1 MATGAKTTERPGGGT
16 TPQARRV
23 LAWGCLGAGLALW
36 SVWLVWRVGHIS
48 GHPIVV
54 IALLIEL
61 SGLTGGVLVAIGLLR
76 SRVPRS
82 VLVRSRRD
90 PNRYAYA
97 VADRIGRTRSD
108 DLQHDLRGAVDR
120 LIARQVVG
128 SEERAMIGVLI
139 DAPRRVALV
148 AVLSLSLLFGV
159 APMSLP
165 PDWALAA
172 VGTATLLI
180 AASHVLASGG
190 RIAFGDRTRWS
201 YAALGELFSRTDNA
215 AVAPRRWIGTIG
227 TVVIL
232 NLAIALRGMSD
243 RWTHG
248 LPAMTDDQRIVAMTW
263 ASLLV
268 LGGLFTLRT
277 IDAPD
282 VGNAHLVSRR
292 LEERTARRSALG
304 AAVCVGLVGL
314 LAGILPASVDAT
326 SDEPAR
332 PETVAELERGTG
344 ANNG

>member
-1 MATGAKTTERPGGGT
+1 MATEVKTTERPSGGT
-16 TPQARRV
+16 KPPDRRV
-23 LAWGCLGAGLALW
+23 LAWGCLGAGVGLW
-36 SVWLVWRVGHIS
+36 FVWFVWRIIDLS
-48 GHPIVV
+48 GHPIAVV
-54 IALLIEL
+54 ALLIEL
-61 SGLTGGVLVAIGLLR
+61 SGLTGGVLVAVGILR
-76 SRVPRS
+76 SRSPRS
-82 VLVRSRRD
+82 VFVHSRRD

-97 VADRIGRTRSD
+97 VADRIGRTRSS
-108 DLQHDLRGAVDR
+108 DLQHDLRAAVDR
-120 LIARQVVG
+120 MIARRVVG

-148 AVLSLSLLFGV
+148 ALLSMSLLFGV
-159 APMSLP
+159 APMSVP
-165 PDWALAA
+165 PAWALAA
-172 VGTATLLI
+172 VAAATALI
-180 AASHVLASGG
+180 AGSHVLASGG
-190 RIAFGDRTRWS
+190 RIALGDRTRWS
-201 YAALGELFSRTDNA
+201 FAALGELFSRTDNA

-227 TVVIL
+227 TVVVL

-248 LPAMTDDQRIVAMTW
+248 LPAMTDDQRVVAMTW

-314 LAGILPASVDAT
+314 LAGLLPAGVEAT
-326 SDEPAR
+326 GDEPAR
-332 PETVAELERGTG
+332 PVAQLDRGPRASDG
-344 ANNG
+344 